1 MDEIV
6 LTAATGRTTGTRSS
20 RRSRTAGHI
29 PAVLYGLQQD
39 PLVVSVEWPELRRA
53 ITTEAGLNAIINL
66 EVGGERHM
74 SIVREIQ
81 RHPVRR
87 DVLHVDF
94 VRVDPDQDITVDV
107 SIVMIGEA
115 KEVTDNDGMVDQN
128 LFTLTVNAA
137 PDNIPTEIQV
147 DISAL
152 TIGDS
157 TRVGDLLLPEGV
169 TTDVDPDEAVAVG
182 MITRSTLDAIA
193 AEEAEEAA
201 ALAAELGL
209 GEGEGEDGE
218 PSEETEGA
226 STEDSGDSESE

>member
-1 MDEIV
+1 
-6 LTAATGRTTGTRSS
+6 
-20 RRSRTAGHI
+20 
-29 PAVLYGLQQD
+29 
-39 PLVVSVEWPELRRA
+39 
-53 ITTEAGLNAIINL
+53 
-66 EVGGERHM
+66 
-74 SIVREIQ
+74 
-81 RHPVRR
+81 
-87 DVLHVDF
+87 
-94 VRVDPDQDITVDV
+94 
-107 SIVMIGEA
+107 
-115 KEVTDNDGMVDQN
+115 MVDQN

-137 PDNIPTEIQV
+137 PNNIPTEIQV

-157 TRVGDLLLPEGV
+157 TRVGDLVLPEGV
-169 TTDVDPDEAVAVG
+169 TTDVDLDEAVAVG

-193 AEEAEEAA
+193 AEEAAEAA